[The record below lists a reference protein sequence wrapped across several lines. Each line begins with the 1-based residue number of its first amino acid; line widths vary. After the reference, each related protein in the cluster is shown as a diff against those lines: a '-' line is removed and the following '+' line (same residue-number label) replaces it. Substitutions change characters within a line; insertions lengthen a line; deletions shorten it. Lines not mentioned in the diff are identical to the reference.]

1 MRDFTARPYQHLITN
16 YIVGHPRCAVWA
28 GMGVG
33 KSISTLNAIDTVMV
47 LEDVKVLIVAPLR
60 VARTT
65 WPDEVRKWRHLRHL
79 RLVAITGSA
88 AERTRALKI
97 PADIYTTNF
106 ESLPWLVEYWGDK
119 WPYDWVVVD
128 ESTKLKGFRLRQG
141 TARAKALGRVAHT
154 KVKRLTQL
162 TGTPSPNGLADLWG
176 QLWFVDKGQRLGRT
190 YDDFRMRWFE
200 KSYDGYSITA
210 KDHAQAQI
218 QRALAD
224 VCITI
229 DAKDW
234 FDLREPVV
242 NNIYVDLPA
251 RAQALYE
258 DMEKRMFME
267 LDEHEVEAFGAAART
282 VKCIAAGTEV
292 LTSNGWKP
300 IERWQ
305 PGDMLWD
312 GVEWVN
318 ADKLVCNGVMP
329 VVKCLQV
336 SMTPDHKVLT
346 TNGWRTAEEINN
358 ANASE
363 GYDRLTVR
371 IPDGTT
377 SRRDDSK
384 YYSEESDM
392 DSQMYLWQ
400 RDNRHW
406 YQPTQ
411 SQSWREKIMRLPPA
425 RDVAG
430 SLGFTRHVQAPR
442 LHHMAADEIEMFES
456 LRQRLAELWRA
467 GDKGLL
473 TLEEFPNLLE
483 RYGQGLHPGID
494 LGAGQQQRP
503 LRTRKLP
510 VGESTG
516 PGEQHP
522 AQRAYRNPSRSDD
535 GISSSGAL
543 RHQTGDAGAAAALG
557 LADGT
562 RADTALVYDLVNCGP
577 RHRFTVRGA
586 DGQLLIVHNC
596 LQIANGAAY
605 VGEDTREWQPIHDE
619 KLAALEEV
627 VEEAC
632 GVPVLVAYQFKS
644 DLARLQKAFPDGI
657 HLSSDDGLR
666 RAQRGEGRVWF
677 GHPASMGHGVDGLQ
691 EHCNI
696 LCFFGMD
703 WNLENRLQIIE
714 RVGPTRQMQAGKDR
728 AVFIHNILARGT
740 VDEMVLER
748 VNTKREVQDILLA
761 AMKRKKEIA

>member
-1 MRDFTARPYQHLITN
+1 MSARDFTPRPYQALITN
-16 YIVGHPRCAVWA
+16 FILLHDRCAIWS
-28 GMGVG
+28 GMGTG
-33 KSISTLNAIDTVMV
+33 KSVSTLNALDV
-47 LEDVKVLIVAPLR
+47 LLEVEDGPVLIIAPLR

-65 WPDEVRKWRHLRHL
+65 WPDEVRKWKHLRHL

-97 PADIYTTNF
+97 PADIYSTNF
-106 ESLPWLVEYWGDK
+106 ESLPWLQEYWGDK
-119 WPYDWVVVD
+119 WPYRTVVVD

-154 KVKRLTQL
+154 RVKRIVLL

-282 VKCIAAGTEV
+282 VKC
-292 LTSNGWKP
+292 
-300 IERWQ
+300 
-305 PGDMLWD
+305 
-312 GVEWVN
+312 
-318 ADKLVCNGVMP
+318 
-329 VVKCLQV
+329 LQV
-336 SMTPDHKVLT
+336 
-346 TNGWRTAEEINN
+346 
-358 ANASE
+358 
-363 GYDRLTVR
+363 
-371 IPDGTT
+371 
-377 SRRDDSK
+377 
-384 YYSEESDM
+384 
-392 DSQMYLWQ
+392 
-400 RDNRHW
+400 
-406 YQPTQ
+406 
-411 SQSWREKIMRLPPA
+411 
-425 RDVAG
+425 
-430 SLGFTRHVQAPR
+430 
-442 LHHMAADEIEMFES
+442 
-456 LRQRLAELWRA
+456 
-467 GDKGLL
+467 
-473 TLEEFPNLLE
+473 
-483 RYGQGLHPGID
+483 
-494 LGAGQQQRP
+494 
-503 LRTRKLP
+503 
-510 VGESTG
+510 
-516 PGEQHP
+516 
-522 AQRAYRNPSRSDD
+522 
-535 GISSSGAL
+535 
-543 RHQTGDAGAAAALG
+543 
-557 LADGT
+557 
-562 RADTALVYDLVNCGP
+562 
-577 RHRFTVRGA
+577 
-586 DGQLLIVHNC
+586 
-596 LQIANGAAY
+596 ANGAAY
-605 VGEDTREWQPIHDE
+605 VGDAGTEWREIHDE
-619 KLAALEEV
+619 KLKALDEV
-627 VEEAC
+627 IEEAC
-632 GVPVLVAYQFKS
+632 GTPVLVAYQFKS
-644 DLARLQKAFPDGI
+644 DLARLLKAFPDGI

>member
-16 YIVGHPRCAVWA
+16 YIVEHPRCAVWA

-33 KSISTLNAIDTVMV
+33 KSISTLNAIDTVMM

-79 RLVAITGSA
+79 RMVTITGSA
-88 AERTRALKI
+88 KERERAAKI

-106 ESLPWLVEYWGDK
+106 ECLPWLVEYWGER

-154 KVKRLTQL
+154 KIKRMTQL

-200 KSYDGYSITA
+200 KSYDGFSITA

-234 FDLREPVV
+234 FDLREPIV

-282 VKCIAAGTEV
+282 VKC
-292 LTSNGWKP
+292 
-300 IERWQ
+300 
-305 PGDMLWD
+305 
-312 GVEWVN
+312 
-318 ADKLVCNGVMP
+318 
-329 VVKCLQV
+329 LQV
-336 SMTPDHKVLT
+336 
-346 TNGWRTAEEINN
+346 
-358 ANASE
+358 
-363 GYDRLTVR
+363 
-371 IPDGTT
+371 
-377 SRRDDSK
+377 
-384 YYSEESDM
+384 
-392 DSQMYLWQ
+392 
-400 RDNRHW
+400 
-406 YQPTQ
+406 
-411 SQSWREKIMRLPPA
+411 
-425 RDVAG
+425 
-430 SLGFTRHVQAPR
+430 
-442 LHHMAADEIEMFES
+442 
-456 LRQRLAELWRA
+456 
-467 GDKGLL
+467 
-473 TLEEFPNLLE
+473 
-483 RYGQGLHPGID
+483 
-494 LGAGQQQRP
+494 
-503 LRTRKLP
+503 
-510 VGESTG
+510 
-516 PGEQHP
+516 
-522 AQRAYRNPSRSDD
+522 
-535 GISSSGAL
+535 
-543 RHQTGDAGAAAALG
+543 
-557 LADGT
+557 
-562 RADTALVYDLVNCGP
+562 
-577 RHRFTVRGA
+577 
-586 DGQLLIVHNC
+586 
-596 LQIANGAAY
+596 ANGAAY
-605 VGEDTREWQPIHDE
+605 VDEGRDWREIHDE
-619 KLAALEEV
+619 KIKALDEV
-627 VEEAC
+627 IEEAC
-632 GVPVLVAYQFKS
+632 GTPVLVAYQFKS
-644 DLARLQKAFPDGI
+644 DLARLLKAFPDGI

-696 LCFFGMD
+696 LAFFGMD

-714 RVGPTRQMQAGKDR
+714 RIGPTRQMQAGKDR